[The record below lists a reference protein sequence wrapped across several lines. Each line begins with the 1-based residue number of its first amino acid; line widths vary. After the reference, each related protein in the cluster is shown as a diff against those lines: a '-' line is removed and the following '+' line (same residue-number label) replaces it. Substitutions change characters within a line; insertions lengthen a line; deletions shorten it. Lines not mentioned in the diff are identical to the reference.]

1 MHLNKMKQL
10 KKILLLLYCIIS
22 MLYSF
27 SQQTLCNDEIII
39 NTKGSW
45 KKHSDANMNA
55 ANQSQVISRIDK
67 MQKILQAAYTNPRGI
82 EARWYRTMINDPLII
97 NGPLPYQLNVMFQ
110 IYYCLNE
117 NKIELGDETSTWMY
131 VYANHFNWF
140 MEYNHDFTVKKNP
153 VYLLTKKVGEMQ
165 GYPVYEGIHNGTSNT
180 GTRYSRAVI
189 LTRPGQ
195 SPYIPV
201 TQKQYLKAFLL
212 FNEKRLPE
220 TIAGIENG
228 FKVKTDAQEQESKQK
243 ALESIAKN
251 TNVNAVERRKAEY
264 LKNYKT
270 DKQSKEDFIAR
281 VKKDYQDV
289 INPVQD
295 LLANS
300 SEQEKGQPAIVD
312 NIDFLK
318 FKGFSTEAKNG
329 RQMVRLNP
337 DYFDS
342 KLPKYIPQ
350 FLIVYWRWEKNK
362 FSENFKNELE
372 TNFNFNALK
381 AMIDK

>member
-1 MHLNKMKQL
+1 MQNKYSIYII
-10 KKILLLLYCIIS
+10 KILPVLILFFLS
-22 MLYSF
+22 KTVTA
-27 SQQTLCNDEIII
+27 QQPCNAETIMA
-39 NTKGSW
+39 TKGSW
-45 KKHSDANMNA
+45 KKHNDANMKA
-55 ANQSQVISRIDK
+55 GNQSQVISRIDK
-67 MQKILQAAYTNPRGI
+67 MQKVLQAAYADPHGI
-82 EARWYRTMINDPLII
+82 EASWYRSMINDPLII
-97 NGPLPYQLNVMFQ
+97 NGALPYQLNVMFQ

-131 VYANHFNWF
+131 VYSNHFNWF

-153 VYLLTKKVGEMQ
+153 VYLLTKKIGEIQ

-195 SPYIPV
+195 SPYVPV

-212 FNEKRLPE
+212 YNEKALAE
-220 TIAGIENG
+220 SMTGTEKS
-228 FKVKTDAQEQESKQK
+228 FKIKTDAEQEEEKQK
-243 ALESIAKN
+243 TLEGIAKN
-251 TNVNAVERRKAEY
+251 YKPEAVERRKAEY

-270 DKQSKEDFIAR
+270 DKQRKEEWMATT
-281 VKKDYQDV
+281 KKNYEDAMKPAQS
-289 INPVQD
+289 

-300 SEQEKGQPAIVD
+300 SEQELQQAAIVD
-312 NIDFLK
+312 DINFLK
-318 FKGFSTEAKNG
+318 FKGFSTEAKDG
-329 RQMVRLNP
+329 RLVVRLNP

-350 FLIVYWRWEKNK
+350 FLVVYWRWEKNK

-372 TNFNFNALK
+372 ANFNFNSLK
-381 AMIDK
+381 EAIDK